1 MKWRQQGNQGNELW
15 EAIFMPTP
23 ILCAAKGRVI
33 DFYFTVWKI
42 FSCTSSQVQHSR
54 RTFDIIFLSSLCFW
68 HVATRSK
75 SCPLFSQKILLCKW
89 KSLVVCCGR
98 LSSGI
103 LSLSHV
109 AMHSL
114 FVLGE
119 LRHKKNVIAISHVRQ
134 QKWLCLLSL
143 VYFFSVPC
151 AFVLLS
157 LPPHSMSLGL
167 CSRQSVKHV

>member
-1 MKWRQQGNQGNELW
+1 MRGNFHAHSHPVCSEGKNNWLLLYC
-15 EAIFMPTP
+15 I
-23 ILCAAKGRVI
+23 
-33 DFYFTVWKI
+33 KI
-42 FSCTSSQVQHSR
+42 FSRTSLQVQHSR
-54 RTFDIIFLSSLCFW
+54 RTFDIMFLSSLCFW
-68 HVATRSK
+68 HVATGSK
-75 SCPLFSQKILLCKW
+75 SCPLFSQKILLCKR

-103 LSLSHV
+103 LSLSDV
-109 AMHSL
+109 AMHSMVVRL
-114 FVLGE
+114 DE
-119 LRHKKNVIAISHVRQ
+119 LRHKKNVIAMSHVRQ

-151 AFVLLS
+151 AFCSSFSLS